1 MDVLGIDIGGSGI
14 KGAIINTESGASIT
28 ERYRLPTPEKAQP
41 KDVAKVVAEL
51 VAHFNYRGVFGCGF
65 PAIIRKGTAFS
76 AANVSA
82 DWIGTDA
89 AALFTKAS
97 GMPAYV
103 LNDADAAGIAEMRF
117 GAGKGQGGVVM
128 VVTLGTGIG
137 SAIFVDGKLLPNSE
151 FGHMSVRGKDAEH
164 RASDAVRQAKNLS
177 WKKYAARLEEVIN
190 QMDLLVSPDL
200 IIVGGGISK
209 QADEFLPLLKV
220 RPKMVPAQLLN
231 QAGIIGAAMY
241 AAEQQPAA

>member
-14 KGAIINTESGASIT
+14 KGAIINTESGALIT

-51 VAHFNYRGVFGCGF
+51 VAHFKYRGVFGCGF

>member
-14 KGAIINTESGASIT
+14 KGAIINTESGALIT

-51 VAHFNYRGVFGCGF
+51 VAHFKYRGVFGCGF

-177 WKKYAARLEEVIN
+177 WKKYADRLEEVIN

-241 AAEQQPAA
+241 AAEQQPAT

>member
-14 KGAIINTESGASIT
+14 KGAIINTESGALIT

-51 VAHFNYRGVFGCGF
+51 VAHFKYRGVFGCGF

-76 AANVSA
+76 AANVSP

-177 WKKYAARLEEVIN
+177 WKKYADRLEEVIN

-241 AAEQQPAA
+241 AAEQQPAT

>member
-14 KGAIINTESGASIT
+14 KGAIINTESGALIT

-231 QAGIIGAAMY
+231 QAGIVGAAMY